1 MKEHSE
7 LVQYLN
13 LYRKGRRDFLGG
25 AAASALA
32 LAAGPTLVRRA
43 KAAEGTIRVMGIA
56 TFALEDW
63 SQFEADTGLKM
74 EFTQIDDTPGNFL
87 HEVKANDA
95 GDRYDIFAFLS
106 GIFPFINEEHII
118 RPDSTRMP
126 NWSGINEDVSNSQ
139 LLGGAE
145 PWGIPLIFN
154 ADAFGYFP
162 EVLNEP
168 RPPGRVSWD
177 LIFDSQKT
185 MGRVGLDES
194 IFMLMWA
201 GFYLKAKGLAEIDDA
216 ANLTESECITAA
228 DYLIERKKA
237 GQFRASWA
245 TFEEQVS
252 FFVNREV
259 DAAPCWEPGVRDARR
274 QGADVEWATTHEG
287 HAKWM
292 ISAFIPA
299 QVKDRGNEEEVY
311 RALDWF
317 LGGAYSA
324 EINVLRGY
332 GSARPDLGIEYARE
346 HGWSADK
353 IEAIEA
359 KLDDIKLKYAE
370 PFNSGIPELLDIYE
384 RENSRFK
391 RA

>member
-13 LYRKGRRDFLGG
+13 LYRTGRRGFLGG
-25 AAASALA
+25 VAASALA
-32 LAAGPTLVRRA
+32 LAAGPTLVRPT

-56 TFALEDW
+56 TFALTDW

-74 EFTQIDDTPGNFL
+74 EFTQIDDAPGSFL

-95 GDRYDIFAFLS
+95 GDRFDIFCFLS
-106 GIFPFINEEHII
+106 GIYPFINKEHII
-118 RPDSTRMP
+118 RPDPTRMP
-126 NWSGINEDVSNSQ
+126 NWTGINDDVKHSQ

-168 RPPGRVSWD
+168 RPPERVSWD

-185 MGRVGLDES
+185 LGRVGVDDS

-201 GFYLKAKGLAEIDDA
+201 GAYLKLKGLAEINDI
-216 ANLTESECITAA
+216 ANLTESECMTAA

-245 TFEEQVS
+245 TYEEQVS

-259 DAAPCWEPGVRDARR
+259 DASPCWEPGVRDARR
-274 QGADVEWATTHEG
+274 QGADVEWATAHEG

-292 ISAFIPA
+292 ISAFVPV
-299 QVKDRGNEEEVY
+299 QVRDRGNEEEVY
-311 RALDWF
+311 RALNWF
-317 LGGAYSA
+317 VGGAYSA

-332 GSARPDLGIEYARE
+332 GSARPDLGIEYARK
-346 HGWSADK
+346 HDWSADK

-359 KLDDIKLKYAE
+359 KLSDIKLKYAE
-370 PFNSGIPELLDIYE
+370 PWNSGIPDRLDIYE
-384 RENSRFK
+384 RENARFK